1 LHDCS
6 LNAAIVHSLRDAGNT
21 LPQQRRRGAG
31 GIGMAETRQKRWL
44 VLPITGWL
52 PQYQP
57 AWLRSDAVAGI
68 TLAAYAVPVSLAY
81 AELAGLPPQTGL
93 YCYLL
98 GGLGYAVFGSSRHLA
113 VGPTSAIALLLG
125 VTLAGLAAG
134 DPARQAALAPF
145 TALIVAGVFAL
156 AWLLR
161 LSVLVSFISESI
173 LTGFKAGA
181 ALVIAS
187 TQLPKLLGVGGGGD
201 DFFERVGLLIRQV
214 PDTNLLTL
222 AIGAG
227 AILALVLGEKFLS
240 GRPVALCVVLLAL
253 VVASA
258 GHVEQHG
265 VEVVGEL
272 PAGLPHF
279 QVPGAGLGRVGID
292 ELRQL
297 TRLAFACFLL
307 AYIESVSAARTFAL
321 KHHDAVD
328 PRQEFLGLGA
338 ANLLAGLWQGFPVA
352 GGLSQSAVNEKGG
365 ARTPLSLVFAAA
377 AIALVLLFFTDL
389 FRSLPQA
396 VLAAIVLIAVKGLVD
411 LGELR
416 YLWHASRIDFGAAGV
431 ALVGVLVMG
440 ILDGVLV
447 AVLASVVMILGRVA
461 RPHVAFVGRIPGTD
475 RFSDIGRH
483 PENEAIPGVLA
494 FRVEASLLYFN
505 ADHVLETVLRRAQS
519 EPGLQRVVYD
529 LSNTPY
535 VDVAGARMLRRLR
548 DELAGKNIE
557 LRVVG
562 AHGEVRD
569 RLRFEK
575 LQDWVGPI
583 NRHVSLHEAVAL
595 GTPRADPPSPDETSR

>member
-1 LHDCS
+1 M
-6 LNAAIVHSLRDAGNT
+6 AG
-21 LPQQRRRGAG
+21 
-31 GIGMAETRQKRWL
+31 TRENRWPF
-44 VLPITGWL
+44 LPIADWL

-57 AWLRSDAVAGI
+57 AWLRFDLVAGI

-81 AELAGLPPQTGL
+81 AGLAGLPPQTGL

-98 GGLGYAVFGSSRHLA
+98 AGLGYAVFGSSRHLA
-113 VGPTSAIALLLG
+113 VGPTSATSLLLG
-125 VTLAGLAAG
+125 VTLARLAAG
-134 DPARQAALAPF
+134 DPARQAALAPLA
-145 TALIVAGVFAL
+145 ALIVAGVFAL

-187 TQLPKLLGVGGGGD
+187 TQLPKLFGVRGGGD
-201 DFFERVGLLIRQV
+201 DFFERVGQLVQQA

-222 AIGAG
+222 AIGVG
-227 AILALVLGEKFLS
+227 AMLALLLGEKSLP
-240 GRPVALCVVLLAL
+240 GRPVALGVVLLAL
-253 VVASA
+253 AVASL
-258 GHVEQHG
+258 GHVEKHG
-265 VEVVGEL
+265 VKVVGEL
-272 PAGLPHF
+272 PAGLPRF
-279 QVPGAGLGRVGID
+279 QVPGTGPGAVGID

-297 TRLAFACFLL
+297 TRLACACFLL
-307 AYIESVSAARTFAL
+307 AYIESVSAARAFGL
-321 KHHDAVD
+321 KHHYAVD

-365 ARTPLSLVFAAA
+365 ARTPLSLALASAV
-377 AIALVLLFFTDL
+377 IALVLLFFTGL
-389 FRSLPQA
+389 FRSLPEA
-396 VLAAIVLIAVKGLVD
+396 VLAAIVLLAVKGLMDVK
-411 LGELR
+411 ELR

-431 ALVGVLVMG
+431 ALVGVLALG

-461 RPHVAFVGRIPGTD
+461 RPHVAFLGRIPGTD
-475 RFSDIGRH
+475 RFSDAARH

-494 FRVEASLLYFN
+494 FRVEASLVYFN
-505 ADHVLETVLRRAQS
+505 ADHVLETVLRRAES
-519 EPGLQRVVYD
+519 EPGLRRVVYD
-529 LSNTPY
+529 LSSTPY

-548 DELAGKNIE
+548 DELAGRQVE

-562 AHGEVRD
+562 AHSEVRD

-583 NRHVSLHEAVAL
+583 NRHVSLHEAVAIS
-595 GTPRADPPSPDETSR
+595 TPRVGPKGRGEGSS